1 MKVRIL
7 KKRFNQYRTL
17 EVYFVNF
24 PLEIDIKR
32 LEIESY
38 SLENGQSRLK
48 GISIFNFST
57 ISLVS
62 VSSKNYFHCVG
73 WNGRRKSQ
81 IILKE
86 KNIKHDPKQKKLVN
100 RIDNTNDNRTG
111 NFVFDSATYLSCFG
125 NCRFI
130 RPKFN
135 NYFRFFRGFDFTW
148 LFNKALFQQKKHLNF

>member
-38 SLENGQSRLK
+38 TLENGQSRLK

-62 VSSKNYFHCVG
+62 VSSKNYFHCTG
-73 WNGRRKSQ
+73 WNGKQKSQ

-86 KNIKHDPKQKKLVN
+86 KTIEL
-100 RIDNTNDNRTG
+100 
-111 NFVFDSATYLSCFG
+111 
-125 NCRFI
+125 
-130 RPKFN
+130 
-135 NYFRFFRGFDFTW
+135 
-148 LFNKALFQQKKHLNF
+148 